1 MMFKILITED
11 EKPLLDKMVNN
22 IDWQKH
28 GYQIFQA
35 VDGLEALSILQDEDI
50 DILVTDIQMSGLNG
64 IELVNKL
71 RKEYRDVKVLII
83 SGHAEFEYAQQLI
96 RLGVNEYLLKPFR
109 SQRLLE
115 AVNEIRDGI
124 SRENKDKEEL
134 ASLRDE
140 LSIYLNKNI
149 EDDSLYWLT
158 DDKFF
163 ESQSII
169 INNNHL
175 VQLIKTGSKKEL
187 LKEADQILEHIK
199 GLKGDRQGLF
209 ILLNNLVLFTFQA
222 LKELGYDY
230 QDMIKK
236 IDNTYLE
243 KVIKGNNLLDL
254 EKWLKDFFLDVNSMV
269 TCPKNSQ
276 NERLI
281 EEVKEHIQENY
292 QEGITLTELSQ
303 HFKVSSGHLSKL
315 FLDYVGENFTDYL
328 NMIRVNKAK
337 ELLKTTDKK
346 IYQIADEIGFND
358 SFYFSSWFKKIVG
371 VSPTTYRDNLDLILP

>member
-71 RKEYRDVKVLII
+71 RKEYRDIKVLII

-187 LKEADQILEHIK
+187 LKEVDQILEHIK

-243 KVIKGNNLLDL
+243 KVIKGDNLLDL

>member
-1 MMFKILITED
+1 MMFKILIIED

-22 IDWQKH
+22 INWQKH

-35 VDGLEALSILQDEDI
+35 VNGLEALSILQDEDI
-50 DILVTDIQMSGLNG
+50 DILVTDIQMPGLNG

-71 RKEYRDVKVLII
+71 REDYRDIKVLII

-134 ASLRDE
+134 ASLRNE
-140 LSIYLNKNI
+140 LSVYLNKNVRN
-149 EDDSLYWLT
+149 DTLNWLT

-163 ESQSII
+163 ENQSII
-169 INNNHL
+169 INNNQL
-175 VQLIKTGSKKEL
+175 YQLIKSGSEEEL
-187 LKEADQILEHIK
+187 LKEVDHILKHIG

-236 IDNTYLE
+236 IDNVYLE
-243 KVIKGNNLLDL
+243 KVINGDNLLDL

-269 TCPKNSQ
+269 TCPKNNQ
-276 NERLI
+276 NEILI
-281 EEVKEHIQENY
+281 EEVKEHIKKNY

-303 HFKVSSGHLSKL
+303 HFNVSSGYLSKL

-358 SFYFSSWFKKIVG
+358 SFYFSSWFKRLVG
-371 VSPTTYRDNLDLILP
+371 VTPTTYRDNLEFL

>member
-22 IDWQKH
+22 VDWQKH
-28 GYQIFQA
+28 GYQIFQT
-35 VDGLEALSILQDEDI
+35 VNGLEALSIIQNEDI
-50 DILVTDIQMSGLNG
+50 DILVTDIQMPGLDG

-71 RKEYRDVKVLII
+71 REEYRDIKVLII
-83 SGHAEFEYAQQLI
+83 SGHAEFEYAQQSI

-124 SRENKDKEEL
+124 SMENKYKEEL
-134 ASLRDE
+134 ASLRNE
-140 LSIYLNKNI
+140 LSFYLNKRNDTLNWLS
-149 EDDSLYWLT
+149 DDN
-158 DDKFF
+158 FF
-163 ESQSII
+163 QNQSII
-169 INNNHL
+169 INNNQL
-175 VQLIKTGSKKEL
+175 YQLIKTGSEEEL
-187 LKEADQILEHIK
+187 LKEVDHILEHIR

-209 ILLNNLVLFTFQA
+209 ILLNNIVLFTFQA
-222 LKELGYDY
+222 MKELGYDY

-243 KVIKGNNLLDL
+243 KIIKGGNLLDI
-254 EKWLKDFFLDVNSMV
+254 EKWLKDFFIDVNSIV

-303 HFKVSSGHLSKL
+303 HFNVSNGYLSKL

-337 ELLKTTDKK
+337 ELLKTTGKK

>member
-1 MMFKILITED
+1 MFKILIIED

-22 IDWQKH
+22 INWQKH

-35 VDGLEALSILQDEDI
+35 VNGLEALSILQDEDI
-50 DILVTDIQMSGLNG
+50 DILVTDIQMPGLNG

-71 RKEYRDVKVLII
+71 REDYRDIKVLII

-134 ASLRDE
+134 ASLRNE
-140 LSIYLNKNI
+140 LSVYLNKNVRN
-149 EDDSLYWLT
+149 DTLNWLT

-163 ESQSII
+163 ENQSII
-169 INNNHL
+169 INNNQL
-175 VQLIKTGSKKEL
+175 YQLIKSGSEEEL
-187 LKEADQILEHIK
+187 LKEVDHILKHIG

-236 IDNTYLE
+236 IDNVYLE
-243 KVIKGNNLLDL
+243 KVINGDNLLDL

-269 TCPKNSQ
+269 TCPKNNQ
-276 NERLI
+276 NEILI
-281 EEVKEHIQENY
+281 EEVKEHIKKNY

-303 HFKVSSGHLSKL
+303 HFNVSSGYLSKL

-358 SFYFSSWFKKIVG
+358 SFYFSSWFKRLVG
-371 VSPTTYRDNLDLILP
+371 VTPTTYRDNLEFL

>member
-1 MMFKILITED
+1 MFKILITED
-11 EKPLLDKMVNN
+11 EKSLLDKMVNN
-22 IDWQKH
+22 IDWQGY

-35 VDGLEALSILQDEDI
+35 VNGLEALSILQDEDI
-50 DILVTDIQMSGLNG
+50 DILVTDIQMPGLDG

-71 RKEYRDVKVLII
+71 RENYRDIKVLII

-115 AVNEIRDGI
+115 AVNEIRDSI
-124 SRENKDKEEL
+124 SMENKYKEEL
-134 ASLRDE
+134 TSLRDE
-140 LSIYLNKNI
+140 LSVYLNKNNKN
-149 EDDSLYWLT
+149 DSLNWLT
-158 DDKFF
+158 DDNFF

-169 INNNHL
+169 INNNYL
-175 VQLIKTGSKKEL
+175 DQLIKTGSKKEL
-187 LKEADQILEHIK
+187 LQEVNRILQHIR
-199 GLKGDRQGLF
+199 GLKGDQQRLF
-209 ILLNNLVLFTFQA
+209 ILLNNLILFTFQS
-222 LKELGYDY
+222 LKDLGYNY
-230 QDMIKK
+230 KDMIKK
-236 IDNTYLE
+236 IDNTYLM
-243 KVIKGNNLLDL
+243 KIINGDNLLDL

-276 NERLI
+276 NESLI
-281 EEVKEHIQENY
+281 EEVKKHIQQNY

-303 HFKVSSGHLSKL
+303 HFNVSNGYLSKL

-337 ELLKTTDKK
+337 ELLKTTNKK

-371 VSPTTYRDNLDLILP
+371 VSPTTYRDSLDLISP

>member
-1 MMFKILITED
+1 MMFKILIIED

-22 IDWQKH
+22 INWQKH

-35 VDGLEALSILQDEDI
+35 VNGLEALSILQDEDI
-50 DILVTDIQMSGLNG
+50 DILVTDIQMPGLNG

-71 RKEYRDVKVLII
+71 REDYRDIKVLII

-140 LSIYLNKNI
+140 LSVYLNKNVRN
-149 EDDSLYWLT
+149 DTLNWLT

-163 ESQSII
+163 ENQSII
-169 INNNHL
+169 INNNQL
-175 VQLIKTGSKKEL
+175 YQLIKTGSEEEL
-187 LKEADQILEHIK
+187 LKEVDHILKHIG

-236 IDNTYLE
+236 IDNVYLE
-243 KVIKGNNLLDL
+243 KVINGDNLLDL

-269 TCPKNSQ
+269 TCPKNNQ
-276 NERLI
+276 NEILI
-281 EEVKEHIQENY
+281 EEVKEHIKKNY

-303 HFKVSSGHLSKL
+303 HFNVSSGYLSKL

-358 SFYFSSWFKKIVG
+358 SFYFSSWFKRLVG
-371 VSPTTYRDNLDLILP
+371 VTPTTYRDNLEFL